1 VRGGSWIRNRRC
13 EIGGGTKRRPPRRNR
28 GWCLLAGAAFG
39 RIVFT
44 EHALPAIRLVNH
56 ALVDGR
62 ILIRTHKGAALTLAV
77 PAGGTAGAVVVY
89 EADDIDVET
98 RSGWSVSVTGYAHL
112 IPLGSDGEGGF
123 GLLGEESLPEPWFD
137 AEMTHL
143 VVIEPEIVAGM
154 RLFGAS

>member
-1 VRGGSWIRNRRC
+1 MVPLSPGEALR
-13 EIGGGTKRRPPRRNR
+13 
-28 GWCLLAGAAFG
+28 LLAGTAFG

-44 EHALPAIRLVNH
+44 EHALPAVRLVNH

-112 IPLGSDGEGGF
+112 LPLDPDGDGGLGLGSEGP
-123 GLLGEESLPEPWFD
+123 LPEPWFD

-143 VVIEPEIVAGM
+143 VVIEPEIIAGM
-154 RLFGAS
+154 RLLGGS